1 MISIGLLRDL
11 HLAEHEPLACRE
23 GRDHMDR
30 RLAALLLIRPARG
43 LAVDGDHAGRHP
55 GDCGDPGD
63 EAVLELLGIE
73 GGKDVAEVIM
83 RWCPI
88 TIGPKPAKKI
98 ELLVAEASDV
108 NEGLRPSQHRQQ
120 TQQQHLVERID
131 DRSALARV

>member
-1 MISIGLLRDL
+1 M
-11 HLAEHEPLACRE
+11 
-23 GRDHMDR
+23 
-30 RLAALLLIRPARG
+30 
-43 LAVDGDHAGRHP
+43 
-55 GDCGDPGD
+55 
-63 EAVLELLGIE
+63 LELLGIE

-131 DRSALARV
+131 DRSALARL